1 MRHLSA
7 RRLASACILP
17 AAAVAALVA
26 PGAASASLGTQCS
39 GSPIGGQGSSLQ
51 KLAQEVWVPGFTT
64 SADKYACNGTQG
76 SKGSPKL
83 FAYNPSGS
91 GAGLKSWGV
100 GKAEH
105 KYEATNGY
113 VGTDEPPNPTEKEEI
128 EDNQSIEPHLT
139 KTLQTVPVIQAAVSI
154 IVHLPTG
161 CTATSTSNKGRL
173 VLDNTTLEG
182 IYRGTIKTWGALK
195 EGGDKLTPSTCESDA
210 ITPVVRFDGSGTTH
224 IFKKYLGLIY
234 AGTFE
239 TEKSESKTWEAI
251 SEGPENTT
259 WPKAAGVI
267 RPAEKGG
274 SKLAA
279 LVAATPGTIG
289 YVNVAEARANP
300 AFIPAPVGTGGPK
313 TATFWAPLQDNGVV
327 SEGEKYADPANN
339 KDVDAL
345 DESNCSKEEYTNG
358 EVAFP
363 PANVEE
369 SWFEVTTRT
378 TEPKYTLCG
387 LSYDLALTKYSQYP
401 LTSKEEA
408 TTAENFL
415 SFVLDTSSAGGGQ
428 FLIKKHDYE
437 PLVGT
442 VLKEAQSGV
451 RGVKGKG
458 GTEF

>member
-1 MRHLSA
+1 MRSLSA

-39 GSPIGGQGSSLQ
+39 GSPVVGQGSSLQ
-51 KLAQEVWVPGFTT
+51 KLAQELWDPSFNEVG
-64 SADKYACNGTQG
+64 DKYACDGTQG
-76 SKGSPKL
+76 SKAKPKVGP
-83 FAYNPSGS
+83 YNPSGS

-100 GKAEH
+100 GKVEH

-113 VGTDEPPNPTEKEEI
+113 VGTDEPPNPTEKKEI
-128 EDNQSIEPHLT
+128 EENQSIEPHLEN
-139 KTLQTVPVIQAAVSI
+139 TLQTVPVIQAAVSI

-161 CTATSTSNKGRL
+161 CTATSTTNKGRL
-173 VLDNTTLEG
+173 VLDNTRLEE
-182 IYRGTIKTWGALK
+182 IYRGTVKTWGAIN
-195 EGGDKLTPSTCESDA
+195 EGGDKLTPSTCGSDA
-210 ITPVVRFDGSGTTH
+210 ITPVARFDGSGTTH
-224 IFKKYLGLIY
+224 IFKKYLGLISKVP
-234 AGTFE
+234 FE
-239 TEKSESKTWEAI
+239 TEKSESKNWEEI

-267 RPAEKGG
+267 KPTEKGG
-274 SKLAA
+274 GKLAA

-289 YVNVAEARANP
+289 YVNVAEARANT
-300 AFIPAPVGTGGPK
+300 AFIPTPGGTGGPN
-313 TATFWAPLQDNGVV
+313 TATFWAPIQDNGLGT
-327 SEGEKYADPANN
+327 EGAKYADPATN

-345 DESNCSKEEYTNG
+345 AESNCAKEEYTNG
-358 EVAFP
+358 VTAFP
-363 PANVEE
+363 PANVVE
-369 SWFEVTTRT
+369 SWFEVTTST

-401 LTSKEEA
+401 STSKEEA
-408 TTAENFL
+408 TTVENFL
-415 SFVLDTSSAGGGQ
+415 SYVLDTSKEGGGQ

-442 VLKEAQSGV
+442 VLKEAQTGV